1 MAKPK
6 RPSKNRRP
14 ETANKLRLYATKP
27 EALEDALASGK
38 DAQWLEAYFG
48 EAIYQELTLLAQQ
61 AKQRKKR
68 GGPRVL
74 VLPGIMG
81 STIGE
86 PGTLWNDV
94 IWFDP
99 KDIALGNLVD
109 LALTSKKSPYR
120 SLGVVPIA
128 YTFLKLR
135 LTIAGYDV
143 DYHHYDWRQSLDK
156 LGNELVSRLKQERA
170 QEIFLVAHS
179 LGGLVSRSALAQK
192 APKVKQ
198 LVMLGTPNHGSF
210 VPVQAIR
217 AVYSVVRQVAALDPF
232 HSAEELS
239 SQVFTSFPGLYEM
252 LPTAEKFSELD
263 LYDPSIWPPEGP
275 RPRPDLLAKVKPV
288 QESLAK
294 ADDRFVLIAGVN
306 QDTVTNLRID
316 QSEFVYEQTNEG
328 DGTVPLAFSR
338 LDGAK
343 TYYVEES
350 HGSLPNNRSVGN
362 AVIDLIA
369 TGKTN
374 VLSDQWTQA
383 RGGLARPLR
392 DSDLRT
398 PVFEGRRGPK
408 QLTQRDIRMVL
419 DPLLSSEA
427 HEVVTP
433 AGTPSSGIQG
443 AETPYGHRFD
453 QVVVGRRR
461 QHRVD
466 IRLALGSIT
475 EVDAR
480 AYVLGIYRD
489 VTPSG
494 AAMALDSRLRGA
506 IGDFM
511 RRRMFSGTVGE
522 LFMMPTGRH
531 PVSAD
536 TIILAGLGHFDE
548 FDDEVLQLTAENVI
562 RTCVRT
568 NVEEVATVL
577 FGAGSGRSTATALK
591 DLLTGFF
598 RGLRDAD
605 HDHSFRRITLCE
617 MDISRYQEIK
627 QELLRLSSTGLFS
640 EVEATFDE
648 VTLPAPAQF
657 AEPTRGFVREP
668 DPIYL
673 IVRDESGPGRKD
685 LSLRLSLLTAGSKA
699 AIISETKDV
708 KASDLSTH
716 LEKLGRIGSSSFT
729 LDTLK
734 QFGEDLSQLV
744 LPDQVATALRSIPN
758 RHLVVVHDANGSR
771 IPWETLRM
779 GEWCPGSDHGV
790 SRRYVAENLSVA
802 KWLEQ
807 RQLGSTLDVLLVVNP
822 TQDLP
827 GAEQEGD
834 RIQKLFQSQPSIKIH
849 EIRGVHATKSALL
862 AKFRSGEFDVV
873 HYAGHAF
880 FDQENPARSGILCHN
895 DEVLSGADLAGV
907 GNLPALMFFNACEAG
922 RVRGAS
928 KTSPARKDKHVSAR
942 LTKSVGLAEAFLRGG
957 VANYLGTY
965 WPVGDASAAAFAETF
980 YTELLM
986 GRTVG
991 AALRAGRGKV
1001 LQEIKSVDW
1010 ADYLLYGSP
1019 DFQLKQPS

>member
-1 MAKPK
+1 MAKRK
-6 RPSKNRRP
+6 RRTPDS
-14 ETANKLRLYATKP
+14 ENKLRLYTTKP
-27 EALEDALASGK
+27 DALEDALATGK
-38 DAQWLEAYFG
+38 DAQWLETYFG
-48 EAIYQELTLLAQQ
+48 EATYQELTQLAQQ

-74 VLPGIMG
+74 ILPGIMG
-81 STIGE
+81 STIGQ
-86 PGTLWNDV
+86 PGTLWDDV

-99 KDIALGNLVD
+99 KDIALGNLVE
-109 LALTSKKSPYR
+109 LALTSHQSPYR

-135 LTIAGYDV
+135 LTSAGYDV

-170 QEIFLVAHS
+170 QEISLVAHS
-179 LGGLVSRSALAQK
+179 MGGLVSRSALAQK

-217 AVYSVVRQVAALDPF
+217 AVYSVVRQVAGLDPF

-239 SQVFTSFPGLYEM
+239 TLVFTTFPGLYQM
-252 LPTAEKFSELD
+252 LPTAEKFNALD
-263 LYDPSIWPPEGP
+263 LYDPAMWPQQGP
-275 RPRPDLLAKVKPV
+275 RPRSEILAKVKPV
-288 QESLAK
+288 QQSLAK
-294 ADDRFVLIAGVN
+294 ADDRFFLIAGVN
-306 QDTVTNLRID
+306 QDTVTNLRME
-316 QSEFVYEQTNEG
+316 QSEFLYEQTNEG
-328 DGTVPLAFSR
+328 DSTVPLAFCR
-338 LDGAK
+338 LEGAK

-369 TGKTN
+369 TGKTT
-374 VLSDQWTQA
+374 VLSDQWTQVR
-383 RGGLARPLR
+383 RGPAQPLR
-392 DSDLRT
+392 DSELRA
-398 PVFEGRRGPK
+398 PAFEGRRGPG
-408 QLTQRDIRMVL
+408 QLTQRELRMAL
-419 DPLLSSEA
+419 EPLLSSEA

-433 AGTPSSGIQG
+433 TGPLTPEIPGI
-443 AETPYGHRFD
+443 ETPYGHRFE

-466 IRLALGSIT
+466 VRLALGSIT

-494 AAMALDSRLRGA
+494 AAVALDSRLRGA
-506 IGDFM
+506 IGDFT
-511 RRRMFSGTVGE
+511 RRRMFSGNVGE

-548 FDDEVLQLTAENVI
+548 FNDEVLQLTAENVI

-591 DLLTGFF
+591 HLLTGFF

-617 MDISRYQEIK
+617 MNASRYQEIK
-627 QELLRLSSTGLFS
+627 QELLRLSSTDLFG

-648 VTLPAPAQF
+648 VTLPEPAQF
-657 AEPTRGFVREP
+657 AEPARGLIREP

-673 IVRDESGPGRKD
+673 IVRDESGPGKRET
-685 LSLRLSLLTAGSKA
+685 LLRLSVLTAGNKA
-699 AIISETKDV
+699 AVISDTKAV
-708 KASDLSTH
+708 TTPALAAH
-716 LEKLGRIGSSSFT
+716 LEKLTQTGSAAFT
-729 LDTLK
+729 LDTLQ
-734 QFGEDLSQLV
+734 QFGEDLAQLV
-744 LPDQVATALRSIPN
+744 LPDRVATALRGIPN
-758 RHLVVVHDANGSR
+758 RHLVVVHDAIGSR

-807 RQLGSTLDVLLVVNP
+807 RQFGSTLDVLLVVNP

-827 GAEQEGD
+827 GAEREGD

-849 EIRGVHATKSALL
+849 EIRGAQATKNTLL
-862 AKFRSGEFDVV
+862 ARFRSGEFDVV

-880 FDQENPARSGILCHN
+880 FDQEDPARSGILCHQK
-895 DEVLSGADLAGV
+895 EVLSGADLAGI

-928 KTSPARKDKHVSAR
+928 RTAPVGKKNNNVRKR
-942 LTKSVGLAEAFLRGG
+942 LTESVGLAEAFLRGG

-965 WPVGDASAAAFAETF
+965 WPVGDESAAAFAETF
-980 YTELLM
+980 YTELLK

-1001 LQEIKSVDW
+1001 LHEIKSVDW